1 MTTETWVNKTRCPRC
16 GQVCQPIEVHG
27 HTQCNVCGSVME
39 ECCQG
44 ETVSEAQEKREDADK
59 GDGV

>member
-1 MTTETWVNKTRCPRC
+1 MTRCNRC
-16 GQVCQPIEVHG
+16 QQLCSPIEIHG

-44 ETVSEAQEKREDADK
+44 ETVCQPRTEEKVDEAA
-59 GDGV
+59 V

>member
-1 MTTETWVNKTRCPRC
+1 MTRCSRC
-16 GQVCQPIEVHG
+16 QQMCSPIEVHG

-44 ETVSEAQEKREDADK
+44 ETACKPPERREDEG
-59 GDGV
+59 GDAVV